1 MDRAPA
7 ERHLVWVTRTYALNP
22 ATIQTVFH
30 GHHGEI
36 EVHVAGSTFRFAES
50 DLTDEGRALLL
61 PPGWGRGAQADEAGV
76 RR

>member
-61 PPGWGRGAQADEAGV
+61 PPGWGARGAG
-76 RR
+76 